1 MGVSAPAWLLTRLL
15 TPVPENLSPS
25 SGLSRHQALK
35 QNVNTYK
42 INSNTVTLSL
52 VTFYQV
58 AYITT
63 DSGLLA
69 FTTSFIPVSITK
81 TIYFTH
87 REWLQKVSRGLNR
100 FQRRQEQKAGLYAK

>member
-1 MGVSAPAWLLTRLL
+1 MPHRQLCR
-15 TPVPENLSPS
+15 
-25 SGLSRHQALK
+25 

-58 AYITT
+58 AYITI

-69 FTTSFIPVSITK
+69 FTTSFIPVSITN
-81 TIYFTH
+81 TIYFTQ
-87 REWLQKVSRGLNR
+87 RERLQKVSRGLNR